1 MDWTRGPT
9 IGRGSSAAVYL
20 ATSGCGELFAVK
32 SVDFSSSVLLQ
43 KEHLLVS
50 QLCSSHIVKCLG
62 FDTTLENGERVYNLH
77 LEYVPGGTL
86 SEKIAKQGCP
96 LDEGLIRSYAHQ
108 MLQGLD
114 YLHRNGFVH
123 CDIKGQNILIGES
136 GLKIADFGC
145 AKRVEANTC
154 LKQVFAGTP
163 AYMAPEVARGEEQ
176 SFAADIWAFGC
187 TVIEMATGSCPWPE
201 MKDPASVLYRI
212 ASSGDIPV
220 FPSWFSDEGK
230 DFLSKCLTRDPRKR
244 WTAGEILKHP
254 FFDGVAETCGEIRE
268 FTRKSPTSVMDQS
281 FWDELEESGS
291 LQTPTGVTASFSD
304 SPGNRIRDLFTVNFS
319 LNLNP
324 PNWGDDDD
332 WVTVRG
338 DEIEECMGFVN
349 ADSETSTDVE
359 YATFSSVDEEET
371 QTPVAIGDP
380 LFDCFGDVISMTD
393 SVITILFL
401 SRIIILIRILIMDF
415 CVIRT
420 NFLKIVRLF
429 FFPNL
434 SNIKNSYL
442 IYTCHFLC

>member
-20 ATSGCGELFAVK
+20 ATAAGGELFAVK

-50 QLCSSHIVKCLG
+50 QLCSPYIVKCLG
-62 FDTTLENGERVYNLH
+62 FDTTLENNGRVYNLH

-86 SEKIAKQGCP
+86 SEQIAKQGGS

-114 YLHRNGFVH
+114 YLHLNGFVH
-123 CDIKGQNILIGES
+123 CDIKGKNILIGES

-145 AKRVEANTC
+145 AKRVVESDTSSE
-154 LKQVFAGTP
+154 QMFAGTP

-187 TVIEMATGSCPWPE
+187 TVVEMATGFHPWPE

-230 DFLSKCLTRDPRKR
+230 DFLSKCLIRDSRKR
-244 WTAGEILKHP
+244 WTAGELLKHA
-254 FFDGVAETCGEIRE
+254 FLDDVTEICGENRE

-291 LQTPTGVTASFSD
+291 SRTSSGVIASSSD
-304 SPGNRIRDLFTVNFS
+304 SPAYRIRDLITGNFS
-319 LNLNP
+319 LDLNSP
-324 PNWGDDDD
+324 DWGEDDD

-338 DEIEECMGFVN
+338 E
-349 ADSETSTDVE
+349 SEALIGAE
-359 YATFSSVDEEET
+359 YATFSGVGEEEI
-371 QTPVAIGDP
+371 QTSVFIDDP
-380 LFDCFGDVISMTD
+380 LMFDSSVDVISIID
-393 SVITILFL
+393 IFCIKNYHFIDIFIEILFVIRINFSRYLLALFL
-401 SRIIILIRILIMDF
+401 SF
-415 CVIRT
+415 FNT
-420 NFLKIVRLF
+420 NHYGSLQ
-429 FFPNL
+429 
-434 SNIKNSYL
+434 
-442 IYTCHFLC
+442 

>member
-20 ATSGCGELFAVK
+20 ATSAGGEIFAVK
-32 SVDFSSSVLLQ
+32 SADFSSSVLLQ

-50 QLCSSHIVKCLG
+50 QLCSPYIVKCLG
-62 FDTTLENGERVYNLH
+62 FDTTVENNERVCNLH

-86 SEKIAKQGCP
+86 SEQIAKQEGS

-114 YLHRNGFVH
+114 YLHLNGFVH

-145 AKRVEANTC
+145 AKRVVESDTSS
-154 LKQVFAGTP
+154 KQMLAGTP

-187 TVIEMATGSCPWPE
+187 TVIEMATGSYPWPE
-201 MKDPASVLYRI
+201 IKDPASVLYRI

-220 FPSWFSDEGK
+220 FPSWLSDEGK
-230 DFLSKCLTRDPRKR
+230 DFLSKCLIRDSRKR
-244 WTAGEILKHP
+244 WTAGELLKHA
-254 FFDGVAETCGEIRE
+254 FFDDVMETCGEIRE

-291 LQTPTGVTASFSD
+291 SQTATGVIAFSSD
-304 SPGNRIRDLFTVNFS
+304 SPEERISDLITENFS
-319 LNLNP
+319 LNLNSP
-324 PNWGDDDD
+324 DWDEDDD

-338 DEIEECMGFVN
+338 DETEECYRFAN
-349 ADSETSTDVE
+349 DDSETLIDE
-359 YATFSSVDEEET
+359 ERATFSGVGEEEI
-371 QTPVAIGDP
+371 QTSVASEDQ
-380 LFDCFGDVISMTD
+380 LMFDCFDDVISILTH
-393 SVITILFL
+393 SVTIFFCIKNRNFTEIFNRILFVIW
-401 SRIIILIRILIMDF
+401 II
-415 CVIRT
+415 
-420 NFLKIVRLF
+420 FLEIF
-429 FFPNL
+429 
-434 SNIKNSYL
+434 
-442 IYTCHFLC
+442 